1 MPLDSE
7 KGLNSKLLFSEILQK
22 NQENR
27 RLNTALKKPQTI
39 LIKDMKENTKIN
51 KEASNPQRPSDTV
64 DCN

>member
-51 KEASNPQRPSDTV
+51 KEASNPQRPDTV